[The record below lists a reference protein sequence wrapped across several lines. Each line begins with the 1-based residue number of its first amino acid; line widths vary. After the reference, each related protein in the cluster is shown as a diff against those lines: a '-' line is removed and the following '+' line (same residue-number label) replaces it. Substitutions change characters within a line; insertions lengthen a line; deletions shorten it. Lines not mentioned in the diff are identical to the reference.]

1 MAAEVTAN
9 QGTLFAAGGALEF
22 LGIALLASPDEVR
35 RGGLP
40 VRNSRFLDSRY
51 DEL

>member
-1 MAAEVTAN
+1 MAAEVTAT
-9 QGTLFAAGGALEF
+9 QGTLYAAGGALEL

-35 RGGLP
+35 RGGSQL
-40 VRNSRFLDSRY
+40 RNTRFLDSRY